1 MFFLRHGTIYA
12 QAALQTIDPF
22 KCFSASSKSSSPIS
36 FKESHTSN
44 NIAALPTWRPSTSLS
59 VTSGSPRSTRSRS
72 VNKEDTDC
80 YLVTPQKQNSLS
92 NELLNRLVRNTFSNI
107 RTAAQNLHTARE
119 STNDEMED
127 MHAPR
132 SYTVLIRRSSEA
144 SMMMRNVTQQKHK
157 IIELQY

>member
-1 MFFLRHGTIYA
+1 MFVIYSDSE
-12 QAALQTIDPF
+12 LNHV
-22 KCFSASSKSSSPIS
+22 SK
-36 FKESHTSN
+36 K
-44 NIAALPTWRPSTSLS
+44 
-59 VTSGSPRSTRSRS
+59 
-72 VNKEDTDC
+72 
-80 YLVTPQKQNSLS
+80 NSLL

-157 IIELQY
+157 IIKLQY